1 MPFEWFVA
9 LRFLREG
16 RSQTLLILVGVA
28 FGVGV
33 MVFVSGLISGL
44 EISLINR
51 TLGAQAHVVVR
62 PQEDR
67 PRVLPGRNDAAV
79 AVSVEKSAQRTASI
93 PGWQP
98 VFNAIR
104 NTPRVLAAAPT
115 VAGSAFAVK
124 GNVTE
129 SVALRGVDP
138 DEYAGVIDVASKIR
152 SGTFRMIGSEA
163 VIGVELAKD
172 LGLAVGDKVRLVNVA
187 GRGDAFTVRGI
198 FDLGNKD
205 VNQRWVFV
213 SLRAAQTMLDLVGS
227 VSTIEVRIGD
237 VFRAESVANDLVER
251 TGLEADSWM
260 KTNAQLL
267 VGLKSQSSSSYMIQF
282 FVMLAVTLG
291 IASVLVVSVVQKSRE
306 IGILKATGTSTS
318 RVTRIFLIEGGLVG
332 LAGSLIGC
340 GIGTLLSL
348 FFMKLA
354 LNADGTPTFPVNLNL
369 RLFASATAV
378 ATITGL
384 IAAIA
389 PARKAAKLDPVEAI
403 RHG

>member
-33 MVFVSGLISGL
+33 MVFVSALISGL
-44 EISLINR
+44 ETSLIER

-62 PQEDR
+62 PLEDR
-67 PRVLPGRNDAAV
+67 PRVLPGRTDAEI
-79 AVSVEKSAQRTASI
+79 AVSIEKAAQRTAAI

-98 VFNAIR
+98 VFDAIR
-104 NTPRVLAAAPT
+104 SAPRVLAAAPT

-124 GNVTE
+124 GSVTK

-138 DEYAGVIDVASKIR
+138 DQYVNVMDVAAKLR
-152 SGTFRMIGSEA
+152 SGEFRMTGSEA
-163 VIGVELAKD
+163 VIGVELADD
-172 LGLAVGDKVRLVNVA
+172 LGLTVGDTLRLVNVA
-187 GRGDAFTVRGI
+187 GRGEAFTVRGI

-205 VNQRWVFV
+205 VNQRRVFV

-227 VSTIEVRIGD
+227 ISEVEVRIAD
-237 VFRAESVANDLVER
+237 VFLAELVADDLAER

-267 VGLKSQSSSSYMIQF
+267 VGLESQNSSSYMIQF
-282 FVMLAVTLG
+282 FVMLAVMLG

-306 IGILKATGTSTS
+306 IGILKATGTATS
-318 RVTRIFLIEGGLVG
+318 RVVRVFLIEGGLVG
-332 LAGSLIGC
+332 LSGSLIGC

-348 FFMKLA
+348 FFMRLA
-354 LNADGTPTFPVNLNL
+354 LNADGTPTFPVDLNA
-369 RLFASATAV
+369 RLFVGATAI

-389 PARKAAKLDPVEAI
+389 PARKAARLDPAKAI